1 MEKIK
6 KLRNKTGAGVMDVK
20 RALDEARGDEKKAEE
35 ILKARGAQIV
45 EKKSSRE
52 TSQGLIDCYL
62 HLGKVGVLVEVNC
75 ETDFVA
81 RNEEFRTFVH
91 EIALQVATSEV
102 KNVDELLGE
111 PYFKD
116 PTKTIEDLLKT
127 VIAKIGENIKVKRFV
142 KYTLGG

>member
-45 EKKSSRE
+45 ENKSSRE

-116 PTKTIEDLLKT
+116 PTKTIEDLLKAA
-127 VIAKIGENIKVKRFV
+127 IAKIGENIKVKRFV

>member
-116 PTKTIEDLLKT
+116 PTKTIEDLLKAA
-127 VIAKIGENIKVKRFV
+127 IAKIG
-142 KYTLGG
+142 

>member
-1 MEKIK
+1 
-6 KLRNKTGAGVMDVK
+6 MDVK